1 MRSFSGST
9 RVSAGGTSQEIRD
22 RDFMF
27 WLNDIP
33 ESSPALKILT
43 DDEIKIAFTSEGCKL
58 LAKPQNHDEQI
69 SELIEVSKYDYLT
82 RCQLAQLSED
92 GQFLKVPNSHWTI
105 KGDRQESIYIRQA
118 YHDHW
123 DIIYDHFVVQ
133 RSSQRVLISGTPGC
147 GKSIEGYFFLFKIF
161 EIFPDNPPPIF
172 YAPSETTRS
181 AVVFFRGFVFTTG
194 DYHLFEQSLSY
205 KIMDANGPIWHIYD
219 STVPGNHDGCQEAGP
234 QIIIS
239 SPGRSERPD
248 MKPVWKGRRLLLYL
262 PLPNLAEMHLMRS
275 NYFNDPRK
283 TGRYISTDHMISLIA
298 KWGCVPR
305 TVFEV
310 GNDQEQLNHNET
322 KIHSAGD
329 VERLIHLVGSSQV
342 DHDVASG
349 SFLHIVPIPAFRELE
364 GTDGDG
370 GETNAGKKIGK
381 RKSDTAGMDQFGL
394 SESQRIRILKS
405 HYIKIVYTWAS
416 DYIRDKAFDAFL
428 TLGSDRMMPLIVN
441 YQQAELGGFR
451 GLLFEPFVYKL
462 LAETGVIGR
471 MKNLDTG
478 TKIGSVRLG
487 PWTKN
492 VYQNHS
498 QLVDT
503 VGMINIPLKGNEA
516 AVDALVPCDGYLFQI
531 TVSGHKHGVNRPG
544 LQTLMD
550 SGIFANFVKRHAR
563 KNKNISLVFI
573 VEAGR
578 YDGFQRQDY
587 HGPNKQLYAANSP
600 LRHSYPGIT
609 QFAFEVDLR
618 RIYKFN
624 EHQKKNEI
632 INMTDQKAA
641 GRLEK
646 VVQKGRMT

>member
-1 MRSFSGST
+1 MRSFSAST
-9 RVSAGGTSQEIRD
+9 RISVGETSQQIRD

-27 WLNDIP
+27 WLNDLS
-33 ESSPALKILT
+33 ETSPALKTLT
-43 DDEIKIAFTSEGCKL
+43 DDEIQITFTSEGCKL
-58 LAKPQNHDEQI
+58 LAKPQSPDEQV
-69 SELIEVSKYDYLT
+69 SEVTEVSKYDYLT

-92 GQFLKVPNSHWTI
+92 GQFLVIPNSHWTI
-105 KGDRQESIYIRQA
+105 KGDRQGSIYIRQA

-123 DIIYDHFVVQ
+123 DIVYDHFVVQ
-133 RSSQRVLISGTPGC
+133 KSSQRVLISGTPGC
-147 GKSIEGYFFLFKIF
+147 GKSIEAYFFLFKIF
-161 EIFPDNPPPIF
+161 EIFSDSPLPIF

-181 AVVFFRGFVFTTG
+181 AVVYFRGFVFTTG

-262 PLPNLAEMHLMRS
+262 PLPNLADMRLMRS
-275 NYFNDPRK
+275 KYFNDPK
-283 TGRYISTDHMISLIA
+283 KLGRYISKERMISLIT

-305 TVFEV
+305 TVFEI
-310 GNDQEQLNHNET
+310 GNDQEQLDHNET

-329 VERLIHLVGSSQV
+329 VERLIHMVGSSQV

-364 GTDGDG
+364 DTNGDDK
-370 GETNAGKKIGK
+370 EATVGKKIGK
-381 RKSDTAGMDQFGL
+381 RKSDMAGMDQVGL
-394 SESQRIRILKS
+394 SEAQRIKNLKS

-428 TLGSDRMMPLIVN
+428 TLGNDRMMPLIVN

-451 GLLFEPFVYKL
+451 GLLFEPFVHKL
-462 LAETGVIGR
+462 LTGTGVIGR

-478 TKIGSVRLG
+478 AKIGSVRLG

-516 AVDALVPCDGYLFQI
+516 AVDALVPYDGYLFQI
-531 TVSGHKHGVNRPG
+531 TVSGRKHGVNRPG

-550 SGIFANFVKRHAR
+550 SGIFADFVKRHAR
-563 KNKNISLVFI
+563 KNKNISLVFV

-578 YDGFQRQDY
+578 YDQFQRQDY
-587 HGPNKQLYAANSP
+587 HGSNKQPYTENSS

-609 QFAFEVDLR
+609 QFVFEVDLR

-624 EHQKKNEI
+624 EHQRKNEI
-632 INMTDQKAA
+632 INMTDPKAA
-641 GRLEK
+641 GILEK
-646 VVQKGRMT
+646 IVQKGRKT